1 MRITTKVSSLIVLLA
16 LLTGSFT
23 VVPAAPSAP
32 WQSKVDPWVIETAS
46 TGETEF
52 IVFLSEQADLSG
64 AASLKT
70 KLEKGTYVF
79 QRLTEVANRTQPAV
93 IAALKEH
100 GVEYKPYWVANMLWV
115 RGDLNLVQTLAERAD
130 VAHIYANPQVKA
142 DLPNLSAG
150 VESSAS
156 PDGIEW
162 NILKV
167 RAPEVWAAGYN
178 GQGAVV
184 GGQDTGYDWDH
195 PALKNQYRGWNGAS
209 ADHNY
214 NWHDAIHSGGG
225 ICGPNSPEPC
235 DDSGHGTHTMGTMV
249 GDDGGSN
256 QIGMAP
262 GAHWIG
268 CRNMDQGVGTPTTY
282 SECYQW
288 FIAPTDLN
296 DQNPNPALAP
306 DVINNSWGCPPSEG
320 CTDPNVLLT
329 VVENVRAAGIL
340 TAHSA
345 GNSGSACYTISD
357 PAAIYDASYTVG
369 ATDSSDNIAG
379 FSSRGSVTVD
389 GSNRLKPDISAPGVN
404 IRSSVPGGGYQGG
417 WSGTS
422 MAAPH
427 VAGLVALL
435 VSANPSLKGQ
445 VDNLENVIN
454 LTAVPRTS
462 GQTCGGVPGSEIPNN
477 TYGYGRIDSW
487 EAFNAIL
494 KTFEISKTA
503 SAPEI
508 LPGQSITYTIDVA
521 YVSVSTPTNNVI
533 ISDTL
538 PIGTTF
544 ISATP
549 PGYLAGDAV
558 RWEFASMN
566 PGETKSLELVVQ
578 ALPTARGTIDNVDYA
593 VSSQDVPPIQG
604 EPVSVAIADTAMM
617 LSKSAPSAVLPG
629 EIFTYTLTVTNPYAT
644 IPIHTVVL
652 TDVIPSN
659 VTFISATE
667 PYTIQGNTIQWDF
680 ASLGMAAANSV
691 EMAVQAPSDGDVAN
705 LDYAARADEANFAK
719 GQPVQTTVYH
729 PSLELTKT
737 APASVQVGGLLTYTL
752 TVANPNP
759 LAATHNLVLTDSL
772 PASTEFITATQP
784 AAINGDLITWQL
796 ETLQPGES
804 WSVNLVVRAPLVF
817 AGEVVNKD
825 YAVDSDEVG
834 PIAGPPIATQ
844 VHSLAI
850 AKSALPELVDVG
862 DLITYTLTV
871 TNQNPISAT
880 TNLVLEDTLP
890 ANTEYVSSDGVFSS
904 GVVTWTLPSLAS
916 SESWTA
922 QLTVRVLPSAHGAIL
937 NADYSVR
944 SAETPNPLFGEPVS
958 TRLKAYIYLP
968 LVFQNFSQ

>member
-1 MRITTKVSSLIVLLA
+1 MRIATKISSLILLLA

-32 WQSKVDPWVIETAS
+32 WHSKVDPWVIETAS

-79 QRLTEVANRTQPAV
+79 QRLTEVANRTQPAL
-93 IAALKEH
+93 IAALKDR
-100 GVEYKPYWVANMLWV
+100 GAQYRPYWVANMLWV
-115 RGDLNLVQTLAERAD
+115 RGDLNLVQALAERED

-142 DLPNLSAG
+142 DIPDPSTG
-150 VESSAS
+150 VDS
-156 PDGIEW
+156 PTSPEGIEW

-167 RAPEVWAAGYN
+167 QAPAVWAAGYT

-195 PALKNQYRGWNGAS
+195 PALKNQYRGWNGSS

-225 ICGPNSPEPC
+225 ICGANSPEPC

-262 GAHWIG
+262 GARWIG

-404 IRSSVPGGGYQGG
+404 IRSSVPGGGYQGS

-435 VSANPSLKGQ
+435 ISANPTLKGQ
-445 VDNLENVIN
+445 VDNLENAIN

-462 GQTCGGVPGSEIPNN
+462 SQTCGGIPGSEIPNN

-487 EAFNAIL
+487 AAFNAIL
-494 KTFEISKTA
+494 KTFEISKSA
-503 SAPEI
+503 SSPEI
-508 LPGQSITYTIDVA
+508 LPGESITYTIDIT
-521 YVSVSTPTNNVI
+521 YVSISTSTNNVVV
-533 ISDTL
+533 SDTL
-538 PIGTTF
+538 PTATTF
-544 ISATP
+544 VSATP
-549 PGYLAGDAV
+549 PGYLDGDAV

-578 ALPTARGTIDNVDYA
+578 ALPTARGAIDNVDYA
-593 VSSQDVPPIQG
+593 VSSQDVPPVHG
-604 EPVSVAIADTAMM
+604 EPVSVVIVDTDMM
-617 LSKSAPSAVLPG
+617 LSKSAPPAVLPG

-644 IPIHTVVL
+644 IPIHNVVL

-680 ASLGMAAANSV
+680 AGLGMAEANSV
-691 EMAVQAPSDGDVAN
+691 ALAVQAPTDGVFAN
-705 LDYAARADEANFAK
+705 QDYAARADEANIVN
-719 GQPVQTTVYH
+719 GQPVQTTVY
-729 PSLELTKT
+729 PYNLELAKY
-737 APASVQVGGLLTYTL
+737 APASVQVGGLFTYTL
-752 TVANPNP
+752 TVTNPNP
-759 LAATHNLVLTDSL
+759 LAAAHNLVLTDTL
-772 PASTEFITATQP
+772 PISTQFITAKQP
-784 AAINGDLITWQL
+784 ATVNGDLITWQL
-796 ETLQPGES
+796 AELQPGES
-804 WSVNLVVRAPLVF
+804 WRVNLVVRAPLVF
-817 AGEVVNKD
+817 AVKVVNEN
-825 YAVDSDEVG
+825 YAVVSDEVG
-834 PIAGPPIATQ
+834 PIVGPPIATL

-850 AKSALPELVDVG
+850 AKSALQEVVDIG

-880 TNLVLEDTLP
+880 TNLVLEDYLP
-890 ANTEYVSSDGVFSS
+890 ANTEYVSSEGVSSS
-904 GVVTWTLPSLAS
+904 GIVTWTLPSLAPG
-916 SESWTA
+916 ESWTT

-944 SAETPNPLFGEPVS
+944 SAETPDPLVGEPVA
-958 TRLKAYIYLP
+958 TRLTAHIYLP
-968 LVFQNFSQ
+968 LVFQKYSQ